1 MGVAMVM
8 GTVML
13 IGVVI
18 LVGVVLVVGVFMVVG
33 VVMIVG
39 VVVGVVMVEGVVMV
53 VGVVMIVGVVMGVV
67 MVEGVVMVVG
77 VVMAVGVGRPRRRA
91 WLWSEYSTRPGIC
104 STTVSAPSSTQRPS
118 FTRWRST
125 TMYWLLYVPG
135 GRPFGHSLVL
145 NMLPWQHAG
154 MTS

>member
-1 MGVAMVM
+1 MSRVVGVAMVM

-39 VVVGVVMVEGVVMV
+39 VVV
-53 VGVVMIVGVVMGVV
+53 GVV